1 MTGTAHAL
9 ATTAAVGAGLLAGV
23 YTAFSTM
30 VIPALRR
37 QDPRDA
43 AAVMI
48 GINRVAE
55 RGPFLLLFGGAAV
68 AAAALGVSALVR
80 SDPADGAVAAAS
92 LASTAITVAVNVP
105 LNRRLERE
113 PGSWTSYARTWTAWN
128 SICAVAA
135 ALAVVVAVDTRS

>member
-1 MTGTAHAL
+1 MSAL
-9 ATTAAVGAGLLAGV
+9 TTVAVVGSGLVAGV
-23 YTAFSTM
+23 YTTFSTM
-30 VIPALRR
+30 VVPALRR

-48 GINRVAE
+48 AINRVAE

-113 PGSWTSYARTWTAWN
+113 PGFWIGYARTWAAWN
-128 SICAVAA
+128 SVRALAA
-135 ALAVVVAVDTRS
+135 TAAVVVALGARS

>member
-1 MTGTAHAL
+1 MSAL
-9 ATTAAVGAGLLAGV
+9 AAVAVVGSGLVAGV

-30 VIPALRR
+30 VVPALHR
-37 QDPRDA
+37 QDPGHA

-48 GINRVAE
+48 GINRSAE
-55 RGPFLLLFGGAAV
+55 RGPFLLLFGGTAV

-105 LNRRLERE
+105 LNRRLERD
-113 PGSWTSYARTWTAWN
+113 PASWSAYARTWTAWN
-128 SICAVAA
+128 SVRALAA
-135 ALAVVVAVDTRS
+135 AAAVVLALSTRS